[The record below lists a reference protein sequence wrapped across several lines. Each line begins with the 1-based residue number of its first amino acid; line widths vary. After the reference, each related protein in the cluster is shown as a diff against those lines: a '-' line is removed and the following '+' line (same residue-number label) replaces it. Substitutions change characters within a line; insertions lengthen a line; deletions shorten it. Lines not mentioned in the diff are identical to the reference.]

1 MIEYIECEPHINMI
15 DGVPAFNAGEWP
27 GIKSNKF
34 PKTKK
39 IIHIKKSYDFSFGDT
54 FLNKSRKKRIIP
66 MLKEEEFPIKSKT
79 KRILS
84 SALYNNK
91 SKDKKKYDDL
101 FFTPLENYNRLNIK
115 KEYDFEKR
123 AKFYKVIQNKFDK
136 QKKKSDLKNK
146 INSLGSYL
154 HDNNHKIQFKNQFYE
169 KVNNNKI
176 LGVTLTKDLYNQY
189 KNNFEKNKRYNSQH
203 RSQRNQRNI
212 SSKQFLNDKQKY
224 LEKMIEH
231 AKLKNDIEY
240 VASLDEDINTK
251 KLSSIKKKIF

>member
-1 MIEYIECEPHINMI
+1 MIQYIECEPHINMI

-39 IIHIKKSYDFSFGDT
+39 IIHIKKSYNFSLGDT

-66 MLKEEEFPIKSKT
+66 ILKEEEFPIKSKT
-79 KRILS
+79 KRIMS
-84 SALYNNK
+84 SNIYNNK
-91 SKDKKKYDDL
+91 SKDKNKNKYDNL

-123 AKFYKVIQNKFDK
+123 AKFYKIIQNKFDN

-154 HDNNHKIQFKNQFYE
+154 HDNTHKGHFKKPFYE

-189 KNNFEKNKRYNSQH
+189 KNNFDKNKRYNSQPGSH
-203 RSQRNQRNI
+203 RNQRKNN
-212 SSKQFLNDKQKY
+212 SRKFLNDKQKY
-224 LEKMIEH
+224 LKKMIEE
-231 AKLKNDIEY
+231 KRLKYDIEY
-240 VASLDEDINTK
+240 VASLDVDINTNK
-251 KLSSIKKKIF
+251 AFKH

>member
-1 MIEYIECEPHINMI
+1 MIQYIECGPHINMI

-39 IIHIKKSYDFSFGDT
+39 IIHIKKLYNFSLGDT

-66 MLKEEEFPIKSKT
+66 ILKEEEFPIKSKT

-84 SALYNNK
+84 SNLYNNK
-91 SKDKKKYDDL
+91 TKNKKKYDNL
-101 FFTPLENYNRLNIK
+101 FLTPLENYNRLNIK

-123 AKFYKVIQNKFDK
+123 AKFYNIIQNKFDN

-146 INSLGSYL
+146 INSLGSDL
-154 HDNNHKIQFKNQFYE
+154 HKNNHKNQFKKQFYE
-169 KVNNNKI
+169 KVNDNKI

-189 KNNFEKNKRYNSQH
+189 KNNFDKNKRYNSQPG
-203 RSQRNQRNI
+203 SQRNQRKIN
-212 SSKQFLNDKQKY
+212 SKKFLIDKQQY
-224 LEKMIEH
+224 LEKMIEQ
-231 AKLKNDIEY
+231 AKLKYDIEY
-240 VASLDEDINTK
+240 VASLDTDINTK
-251 KLSSIKKKIF
+251 KTFNH

>member
-1 MIEYIECEPHINMI
+1 MIQYIECEPHINMI

-39 IIHIKKSYDFSFGDT
+39 IIHVKKSYNFSLSNDT

-66 MLKEEEFPIKSKT
+66 ILKEEEFPKKSQT
-79 KRILS
+79 KRILTS
-84 SALYNNK
+84 RIYNNK
-91 SKDKKKYDDL
+91 LKDKNKFEHL
-101 FFTPLENYNRLNIK
+101 FSTPLENYNRLNIK

-123 AKFYKVIQNKFDK
+123 AKFYKIIQNKFDK

-154 HDNNHKIQFKNQFYE
+154 HDNNHQNQFKKPFYE
-169 KVNNNKI
+169 RVNNNKL

-189 KNNFEKNKRYNSQH
+189 KNNFDKNKRNNS
-203 RSQRNQRNI
+203 RPGSQKNQRKTYN
-212 SSKQFLNDKQKY
+212 KKFLIDKEKY
-224 LEKMIEH
+224 LEKMIEE
-231 AKLKNDIEY
+231 KNLKYDIEY
-240 VASLDEDINTK
+240 VASLDADIITSK
-251 KLSSIKKKIF
+251 TFKH